1 MDISVKKL
9 SEILKIDPN
18 ALLEKMISAGLPQ
31 KNIEDL
37 VSTEDKQALLSFI
50 RSSKDSPVQEKKV
63 EVPKEQTPKKE
74 IKKKT
79 KEKSKSDIKEG
90 KTDQSQL
97 EKKPQIQTK
106 DKAQKTVNINGSI
119 RVNDLARKLGKR
131 GNEVVKKLIEL
142 GEMASLNDDVDQET
156 AVLVSE
162 EFGFEV
168 KFAEEQELTEE
179 VADYPKIDNDYA
191 DEKNPQNRHSVVTV
205 MGHVDHGKTSLLDA
219 IKSTNVVDGESGGIT
234 QHIAAYEVK
243 TKSGNITFID
253 TPGHEAFTAMRA
265 RGANTT
271 DIVILVVAAND
282 SVKPQTIEA
291 ITHAKAA
298 EVPIIVA
305 INKIDLEA
313 ADIDKVKG
321 DLAKYELVPEDWGG
335 KNQMIPVSAI
345 SKEGIDSLL
354 DAIVL
359 ESELLELK
367 APVKGK
373 ATGVILESELDR
385 FKGPLGTFLV
395 QKGVLKVGDI
405 VVAAEKK
412 GKIKSLIN
420 SSGIA
425 IKEAGPSTPV
435 EVLGLEDCVA
445 AGEVFNVMA
454 SEKEARNIIDERNA
468 FLKELS
474 DKNVMTS
481 QSAFDLLDQEKI
493 NKLRIIVKSDVA
505 GTNEAINTS
514 LLKIGN
520 EEVDVDIVS
529 SGVGGITE
537 SDVNLAI
544 TTGARIFGFNVRSDN
559 KAKKLLEEQGIEV
572 NYYSVIYDLI
582 EDTRRLLSGLL
593 KPIYSEKILGLAEVK
608 EVFKSPEFGLVAGC
622 MVTEGLVKRE
632 KHVRVLRDNVVI
644 HEGELDSLRRFKDD
658 VKEVN
663 NGTEC
668 GIGIKNYLDIKPGDL
683 IENFEQKEEKRSL

>member
-9 SEILKIDPN
+9 SEILKIDPEV
-18 ALLEKMISAGLPQ
+18 LLRKMIDAGLSH
-31 KNIEDL
+31 KSVDDL
-37 VSTEDKQALLSFI
+37 VSTEDKQKLLSYI
-50 RSSKDSPVQEKKV
+50 RSSKDAPAKPTATV
-63 EVPKEQTPKKE
+63 EVTPPVPSPQPQPKKE
-74 IKKKT
+74 SKPSPKVTDKPKQKPKVE
-79 KEKSKSDIKEG
+79 KEPAEDRKVK
-90 KTDQSQL
+90 
-97 EKKPQIQTK
+97 
-106 DKAQKTVNINGSI
+106 KTVNINGSI
-119 RVNDLARKLGKR
+119 RVNDLSRKLSRR
-131 GNEVVKKLIEL
+131 GNEVVKKLMEL
-142 GEMASLNDDVDQET
+142 GEMASLNDEIDQET
-156 AVLVSE
+156 AVLVAE
-162 EFGFEV
+162 EFGFQV
-168 KFAEEQELTEE
+168 KFEEEQKLSEEQLSYPQVELSFSDEE
-179 VADYPKIDNDYA
+179 TQTK
-191 DEKNPQNRHSVVTV
+191 RHPVVTV

-243 TKSGNITFID
+243 TKTGKITFID

-305 INKIDLEA
+305 INKVDLDA

-335 KNQMIPVSAI
+335 KQQMIPVSALT
-345 SKEGIDSLL
+345 KKGIDDIL
-354 DAIVL
+354 DAIEL
-359 ESELLELK
+359 ESEMLELK
-367 APVKGK
+367 APTKGN
-373 ATGVILESELDR
+373 ATGVVLESQLDR

-395 QKGVLKVGDI
+395 QKGILKVGDT
-405 VVAAEKK
+405 VVAGEKK
-412 GKIKSLIN
+412 GRIKSLIN
-420 SSGIA
+420 SLGEQV
-425 IKEAGPSTPV
+425 KEAGPSTPV
-435 EVLGLEDCVA
+435 EVLGLEDCVS
-445 AGEVFNVMA
+445 AGEVFNIM
-454 SEKEARNIIDERNA
+454 SNEKDARAIIDARLSY
-468 FLKELS
+468 LKDIN

-481 QSAFDLLDQEKI
+481 QTAFDLLDQEKI

-505 GTNEAINTS
+505 GTSEAINNS

-544 TTGARIFGFNVRSDN
+544 TTGARIVGFNVRSDN
-559 KAKKLLEEQGIEV
+559 KAKKILEEKGIEAS
-572 NYYSVIYDLI
+572 YYSVIYDLI
-582 EDTRRLLSGLL
+582 EDIKRLLSGLL
-593 KPIYSEKILGLAEVK
+593 NPIYSEKILGTAEVK

-622 MVTEGLVKRE
+622 LVVEGLVRRE

-658 VKEVN
+658 VKEVQ

-668 GIGIKNYLDIKPGDL
+668 GIGIKNYLDIKPGDM